1 MLGGVSVSLEPED
14 PAHHAPRGSPES
26 AAQVARNYQLD
37 PRIPATI
44 PGFDAPF
51 FQAGLAGYSDGAM
64 RLIARQHGAPFCITE
79 ALLDRTLIN
88 GGKGR
93 RKEDPDLIASECG
106 LGEVD

>member
-14 PAHHAPRGSPES
+14 PAHHEPRGSLES

-37 PRIPATI
+37 PRISATV
-44 PGFDAPF
+44 PGFNAPF

-93 RKEDPDLIASECG
+93 RK
-106 LGEVD
+106 